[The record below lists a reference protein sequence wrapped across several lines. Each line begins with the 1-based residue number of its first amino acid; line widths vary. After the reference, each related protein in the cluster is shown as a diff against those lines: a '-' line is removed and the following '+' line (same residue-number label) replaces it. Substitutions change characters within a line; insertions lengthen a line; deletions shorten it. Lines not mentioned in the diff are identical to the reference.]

1 MKKYLENLKIIYRQM
16 KNRSTSMQKK
26 LMYYF
31 LSIVSAIICILLI
44 ICSVTDVFS
53 FSKQHLNQCLSM
65 TLENYSSKIMQQFDR
80 TNAQGIKL
88 SSKISTEIEYLLK
101 KNNRSFESLNN
112 DPMQIRDLQQ
122 SMYNLLN
129 TALESSEG
137 SGAMLFWM

>member
-31 LSIVSAIICILLI
+31 LSIVSAIICILLL
-44 ICSVTDVFS
+44 ICSVTDIFS

-65 TLENYSSKIMQQFDR
+65 TLDNFSSKILRQFDH

-101 KNNRSFESLNN
+101 KNNRSFFSRKKRPAVKKTIFSLWVRL
-112 DPMQIRDLQQ
+112 MHHL
-122 SMYNLLN
+122 
-129 TALESSEG
+129 AVG
-137 SGAMLFWM
+137 F